1 MVTELI
7 LNSMVLVN
15 IKHIDIHQLLK
26 SIYVLNMS
34 LDAFPSVQQSS
45 VSVELSRVQ
54 LFMTPRTAAPQA
66 SMSVT
71 NSRSLFKLMSDESM
85 MSSSVVPFSC
95 VQSSPASGSFQISQF
110 FAFSGQSIGVSVL
123 ASVLPM
129 NIQDDFL

>member
-34 LDAFPSVQQSS
+34 LDALPSVQQSS

-54 LFMTPRTAAPQA
+54 LYDPTDCSTPGLHVCNQLQEFIQTH
-66 SMSVT
+66 
-71 NSRSLFKLMSDESM
+71 
-85 MSSSVVPFSC
+85 
-95 VQSSPASGSFQISQF
+95 VQ
-110 FAFSGQSIGVSVL
+110 
-123 ASVLPM
+123 
-129 NIQDDFL
+129 